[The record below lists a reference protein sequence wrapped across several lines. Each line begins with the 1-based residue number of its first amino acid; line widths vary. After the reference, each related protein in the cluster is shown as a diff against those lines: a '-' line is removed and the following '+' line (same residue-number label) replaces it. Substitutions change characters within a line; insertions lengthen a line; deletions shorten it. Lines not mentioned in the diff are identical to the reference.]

1 MVSETIE
8 TQINDQIQA
17 EIYSSYLYL
26 QMSAWLDEQGLK
38 GMSRWMD
45 IQTQEEWVH
54 AMKLYRYLLERGG
67 TVVFQAI
74 QAPPS
79 TWASPLAAFQQ
90 ALEHERMV
98 TGRINALVDLA
109 IEERDHATR
118 SVLQWFVD
126 EQVEEESNA
135 EENVRLLTMSDGN
148 PQATFMIDQQ
158 MLGRPEMTPPVV

>member
-1 MVSETIE
+1 MVSETIQ

-17 EIYSSYLYL
+17 EFYSSYLYL

-38 GMSRWMD
+38 GMSHWMD
-45 IQTQEEWVH
+45 IQAQEEWSH
-54 AMKLYRYLLERGG
+54 GMKFYRYLLERGG
-67 TVVFQAI
+67 TVAFQAI
-74 QAPPS
+74 QAPPT

-98 TGRINALVDLA
+98 TGRINALVDLT
-109 IEERDHATR
+109 IDERDHATR
-118 SVLQWFVD
+118 SLLQWFVD

-148 PQATFMIDQQ
+148 PQATFMIDRQL
-158 MLGRPEMTPPVV
+158 MGRPEMTPQVV

>member
-1 MVSETIE
+1 MVSETIQ

-67 TVVFQAI
+67 NVVFQAI

-79 TWASPLAAFQQ
+79 TWPSPLAAFQQ

-118 SVLQWFVD
+118 SLLEWFVD

-148 PQATFMIDQQ
+148 PQATFMIDHQ